1 MANVQDRGPP
11 SAAAI
16 AVGTAIISGLTG
28 YYLGQAR
35 SIGLFGGSSRSPP
48 IAKVGHEHHQ
58 DDESDLSDADSD
70 SGDMQLQD
78 LGELKTFPDSSEEC
92 KLVLV
97 TRTDLGMTKG
107 KLGTRF
113 PFALHISYHA
123 LSFH

>member
-35 SIGLFGGSSRSPP
+35 SIGLFGGSSRTH
-48 IAKVGHEHHQ
+48 AAGKLGQQQE
-58 DDESDLSDADSD
+58 DEESDISDAASE
-70 SGDMQLQD
+70 SGDMHD
-78 LGELKTFPDSSEEC
+78 VGELQTFAGSSEEC

-97 TRTDLGMTKG
+97 TRTDLGMGKG
-107 KLGTRF
+107 KFGLGF
-113 PFALHISYHA
+113 PFLAHIS
-123 LSFH
+123 LSPLLHY